1 MKHMN
6 GNTAHDNRYCSCGRR
21 GRKRTVRFGDLID
34 PEPGEGKVVK
44 RLMCDDCAKALGMFG
59 ADFALVVP

>member
-34 PEPGEGKVVK
+34 PEPGEGKVVE
-44 RLMCDDCAKALGMFG
+44 RLMCDECAKASGILGGRFCKV
-59 ADFALVVP
+59 DP